1 MSSKKN
7 RPQSRPQSEPK
18 ATPAD
23 ADIVLRLYEQRRE
36 PELRKARNYVCFEFA
51 PTTIDEFTSVSTN
64 FGTPEQT
71 YIRMAFSY
79 WEQAAALVNRGAVHA
94 GLFDDFGGE
103 LYFIYAKYK
112 QFIPAVRRQMDNP
125 NFLINIEKVAERS
138 PQTRERV
145 ARMEKMIAERFRPRA
160 ARTGS

>member
-7 RPQSRPQSEPK
+7 PRPQSEPR
-18 ATPAD
+18 ATHGD

-36 PELRKARNYVCFEFA
+36 PELRKARNYVCFQFS
-51 PTTIDEFTSVSTN
+51 PSTIDDFTSVSTN

-94 GLFDDFGGE
+94 GLFDDFAGE

-112 QFIPAVRRQMDNP
+112 QFVPAVRRQMNNP
-125 NFLINIEKVAERS
+125 NFLTNIEKVAERS
-138 PQTRERV
+138 PESRERV

>member
-7 RPQSRPQSEPK
+7 HRPQSEPR
-18 ATPAD
+18 ATHAD

-36 PELRKARNYVCFEFA
+36 PELRKARNYVCFEFR
-51 PTTIDEFTSVSTN
+51 PSTIDEFTSVSTN
-64 FGTPEQT
+64 LGTPEQT

-112 QFIPAVRRQMDNP
+112 QFVPAVRRQMNNP
-125 NFLINIEKVAERS
+125 NFLVNIEKVAERS
-138 PQTRERV
+138 QESRERV